1 MAVSAYFKSK
11 QILSF
16 GFERLWSTNK
26 AKLQN
31 NQSSIFMHSILTI
44 AEYRVDY
51 VVMSIHVAGAF
62 LFYLLW

>member
-31 NQSSIFMHSILTI
+31 NQSSIFMYSILTI

-51 VVMSIHVAGAF
+51 VVMSIHVAGAV
-62 LFYLLW
+62 LLYLLW